1 MSLGP
6 AQVISRTQWLAVVA
20 GYILA
25 GLPGA
30 KAELAIDRI
39 KNAHQVVAA
48 VNVRAGLADLPT
60 GKTWAGLFVDLTK
73 AVAAAVL
80 QDSSKVKFVVGDRKT
95 GPQKLQQG
103 EADLYLPVEPMAP
116 TKLTSLGLT
125 ASHPFFFNLQ
135 RIMVIKDSG
144 FTSASQLVHN
154 PIAVQPGYVNEQN
167 EEMTNEQHLR
177 DYFERAGRPLMVFP
191 FQEWDEMESAFV
203 SGHVKAVSAEET
215 ELARLRTANRAE
227 VGNAVILPEII
238 GMAPVNAV
246 VQTND
251 PSWLVLINTTISALI
266 RAEELGITTENLDAS
281 KESKDPEILYLLG
294 ITRGVGTVVGL
305 DDQWVER
312 VIRAVGNYGQAFERD
327 LGASSGLSIERSSNQ
342 NWRHGGLLYA
352 MPIQ

>member
-6 AQVISRTQWLAVVA
+6 AQVIRTQWLVVVVA
-20 GYILA
+20 YILA

-30 KAELAIDRI
+30 KAELAISRI
-39 KNAHQVVAA
+39 KNTNQVVAA

-60 GKTWAGLFVDLTK
+60 GKAWVGLSVDLTK
-73 AVAAAVL
+73 ALAAAVL
-80 QDSSKVKFVVGDRKT
+80 PDSGKVKFVVGDRKT

-103 EADLYLPVEPMAP
+103 DVDLYLPVAPVAP
-116 TKLTSLGLT
+116 TKLTSLGLS
-125 ASHPFFFNLQ
+125 ASYPFFFNLQ

-144 FTSASQLVHN
+144 FTSASQLVHS

-167 EEMTNEQHLR
+167 EEMANEQHLR
-177 DYFERAGRPLMVFP
+177 DYFERADWPLIVFP

-215 ELARLRTANRAE
+215 ELARLRIANRRE
-227 VGNAVILPEII
+227 VGNAVILPEIV
-238 GMAPVNAV
+238 GMAPVSAV

-251 PSWLVLINTTISALI
+251 PSWLVLVNATISALI

-281 KESKDPEILYLLG
+281 KRSKDPEILYLLG

-312 VIRAVGNYGQAFERD
+312 VIRAIGNYGQAFERD
-327 LGASSGLSIERSSNQ
+327 LGTSSGLSIERSLNQ

>member
-1 MSLGP
+1 MSPGP
-6 AQVISRTQWLAVVA
+6 AEVISRTPWLVVVVA
-20 GYILA
+20 YILA

-30 KAELAIDRI
+30 KAELAISRI
-39 KNAHQVVAA
+39 KNANQVVAA

-60 GKTWAGLFVDLTK
+60 GKAWVGLSVDLTK
-73 AVAAAVL
+73 ALAAAVL
-80 QDSSKVKFVVGDRKT
+80 PDSGKVKFVVGDRKT

-103 EADLYLPVEPMAP
+103 DVDLYLPVAPVAP
-116 TKLTSLGLT
+116 TKLTSLGLS
-125 ASHPFFFNLQ
+125 ASYPFFFNLQ

-144 FTSASQLVHN
+144 FTSASQLVHS

-167 EEMTNEQHLR
+167 EEMANEQHLR
-177 DYFERAGRPLMVFP
+177 DYFERADWPLIVFP

-215 ELARLRTANRAE
+215 ELARLRIANRRE
-227 VGNAVILPEII
+227 VGNAVILPEIV
-238 GMAPVNAV
+238 GMAPVSAV

-251 PSWLVLINTTISALI
+251 PSWLVLVNATISALI

-281 KESKDPEILYLLG
+281 KRSKDPEILYLLG
-294 ITRGVGTVVGL
+294 VTRGVGTVAGL

-312 VIRAVGNYGQAFERD
+312 VLRAIGNYGQAFERD
-327 LGASSGLSIERSSNQ
+327 LGTSSGLSIERSLNQ